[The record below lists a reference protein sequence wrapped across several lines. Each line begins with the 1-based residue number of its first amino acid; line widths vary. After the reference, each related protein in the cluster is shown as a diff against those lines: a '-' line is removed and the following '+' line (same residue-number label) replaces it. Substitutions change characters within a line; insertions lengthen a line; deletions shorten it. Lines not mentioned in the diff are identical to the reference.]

1 MASNSELFEQLK
13 SNAISDNDLILSL
26 QSENFRIV
34 SMAMSRLIERNFYDD
49 IAIRRLEELSQ
60 LLANNKF
67 VGPWQF
73 GHFAIATLALLDD
86 EKYKNKFN
94 KIFNKLS
101 ENDKFLVNNFI
112 KAEAY
117 KL

>member
-60 LLANNKF
+60 ILANNKF

>member
-1 MASNSELFEQLK
+1 MTSNLELFEQLK
-13 SNAISDNDLILSL
+13 NDEISDNDLILSL

-49 IAIRRLEELSQ
+49 TIIKRLEELSQ

-73 GHFAIATLALLDD
+73 GHFAIATLSLLDD
-86 EKYKNKFN
+86 EKYKSKFN
-94 KIFNKLS
+94 DIFNELS
-101 ENDKFLVNNFI
+101 ENDKFLVDNFI

-117 KL
+117 RL